1 MCEGVVSG
9 VSLGGLLEEEFH
21 RRSESYKIN
30 IIV

>member
-9 VSLGGLLEEEFH
+9 VSLGGLEEEFH
-21 RRSESYKIN
+21 RRSGSYKIN